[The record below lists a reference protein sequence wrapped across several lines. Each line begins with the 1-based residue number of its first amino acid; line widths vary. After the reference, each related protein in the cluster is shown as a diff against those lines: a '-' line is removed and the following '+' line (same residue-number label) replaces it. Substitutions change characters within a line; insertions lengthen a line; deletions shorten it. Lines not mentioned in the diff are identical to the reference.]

1 LTFRCLRA
9 FAAIA
14 LFSSVCFAQEAPP
27 AAPPVPATPQVQ
39 AAPVATP
46 APPPN
51 VPVPDYP
58 DPRTFEIGIFYWLT
72 GPGQQPNLVTG
83 RGATD
88 YETLDNLGKV
98 HRTPGIEASMPVTR
112 TGTIHIE
119 ASETKGTGTQTAVVA
134 NDLLTA
140 TITAG
145 DILNTQFQ
153 TRNVK
158 LYYDD
163 LLYPHKFPVSRL
175 RFKSIWAIDYLGTH
189 ININNPYNANG
200 ETGDGSKNVILPM
213 FGLAAE
219 YALTRHV
226 LFRLEGSG
234 FGVYHR
240 SDIWDASAT
249 LTWRVT
255 RHVEVVAG
263 AKALHFKSS
272 PQSSEY
278 VIGNLDGA
286 FFGARW
292 HL

>member
-1 LTFRCLRA
+1 
-9 FAAIA
+9 
-14 LFSSVCFAQEAPP
+14 LFSSICFAQDVPPAAPP
-27 AAPPVPATPQVQ
+27 AAPPAPATPQVQ
-39 AAPVATP
+39 ATP
-46 APPPN
+46 APTPPPASN
-51 VPVPDYP
+51 VPDYP
-58 DPRTFEIGIFYWLT
+58 DPRTFEIGVFYWLT

-88 YETLDNLGKV
+88 FETLDNLGKV
-98 HRTPGIEASMPVTR
+98 HRTPGIEASMPITR
-112 TGTIHIE
+112 TGTLHIE
-119 ASETKGTGTQTAVVA
+119 ASETKGTGSQTAAVA
-134 NDLLTA
+134 NDLFTA
-140 TITAG
+140 TISAG
-145 DILNTQFQ
+145 DFLNTQFQ
-153 TRNVK
+153 IRNVK

-175 RFKSIWAIDYLGTH
+175 RFKSIWAIDYLGMHT
-189 ININNPYNANG
+189 NINNPYNVNG
-200 ETGDGSKNVILPM
+200 ETADGTNNIILPM

-219 YALTRHV
+219 YAPARHV

-234 FGVYHR
+234 FGIYHR

-263 AKALHFKSS
+263 YKAMHFKSS
-272 PQSSEY
+272 PQSTEY
-278 VIGNLDGA
+278 VIGNLNGA